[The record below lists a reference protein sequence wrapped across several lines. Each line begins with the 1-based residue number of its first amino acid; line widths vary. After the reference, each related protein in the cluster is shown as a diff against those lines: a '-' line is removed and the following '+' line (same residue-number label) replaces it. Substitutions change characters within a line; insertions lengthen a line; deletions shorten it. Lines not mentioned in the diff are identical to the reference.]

1 MLGGGVKVRLAA
13 KNSLRESGPPSKL
26 AGTVDKAKDG
36 PKVISPSLN
45 WMIMLELIGRPKPV
59 PARRANALA
68 LVPCLTIL
76 SAP

>member
-1 MLGGGVKVRLAA
+1 VLGGGVKVRLAA

-45 WMIMLELIGRPKPV
+45 WMIMLELIGARNQFRHVAPTLLLWFPV
-59 PARRANALA
+59 
-68 LVPCLTIL
+68 
-76 SAP
+76 